1 MKIRR
6 LLFLGILSLIA
17 SAQAATAGDMIRVGH
32 FPNITHVQGLVA
44 WAEAMSDKIPR
55 NSNLRIFMIILIA
68 IERAL
73 VVDSW
78 GIRSYKIL
86 KIL

>member
-17 SAQAATAGDMIRVGH
+17 SAQAAIAGDTIRVGH

-44 WAEAMSDKIPR
+44 QHLSRTGRGWFEPR
-55 NSNLRIFMIILIA
+55 LGTDPIHL
-68 IERAL
+68 
-73 VVDSW
+73 
-78 GIRSYKIL
+78 
-86 KIL
+86 